1 MFWSRGENLKR
12 LDVINKKLK
21 PREFFGIRYVFGSK
35 FRESEELLDIF
46 TTWEDQGHSTEYAVD
61 IIYEVLIACGYQSL
75 AKMIDQSQEPNIHR
89 YDFLIRKEVALALTQ
104 AVRVEELDKIQLKAM
119 IVRVT
124 DKLIAEKQW
133 KSFRTF
139 IGTGENIHNEPSDP
153 YDLFRNLERRLE
165 LTPEKIIATLQDM
178 DQRELIHLVEGYKG
192 NYNYD
197 Y

>member
-1 MFWSRGENLKR
+1 MFRSRGESLKR
-12 LDVINKKLK
+12 LEVISKKLK

-75 AKMIDQSQEPNIHR
+75 AKMIDRSQEPNIQR

-104 AVRVEELDKIQLKAM
+104 AVGVEELDKIQLKAM

-124 DKLIAEKQW
+124 DKLIAEKHW
-133 KSFRTF
+133 KSFRRF
-139 IGTGENIHNEPSDP
+139 IGTGENIHNELIDP

-178 DQRELIHLVEGYKG
+178 DQHELIHLVADYKG
-192 NYNYD
+192 ENILL
-197 Y
+197 